1 MSILSLS
8 IDPKEFAKNVLI
20 ANPSAKSTTNE
31 KAMEGLELYLTA
43 YRLAE
48 KYERLS
54 TTHNTQ
60 ETAEILQMLKANDS
74 KM

>member
-1 MSILSLS
+1 MSLS
-8 IDPKEFAKNVLI
+8 IDPKEFARTTVI
-20 ANPSAKSTTNE
+20 ANGTDAPTADE
-31 KAMEGLELYLTA
+31 KAMEALELYLSA

-48 KYERLS
+48 KYERIS

-60 ETAEILQMLKANDS
+60 ETSEILQILKDNDA

>member
-1 MSILSLS
+1 MSLS
-8 IDPKEFAKNVLI
+8 IDPKEFAKTAVISN
-20 ANPSAKSTTNE
+20 NTQGTTSDE
-31 KAMEGLELYLTA
+31 KAMEALELYLSA

-60 ETAEILQMLKANDS
+60 ETSEILQILKDDDT

>member
-1 MSILSLS
+1 MSLS
-8 IDPKEFAKNVLI
+8 IDPKEFAKI
-20 ANPSAKSTTNE
+20 AVSANAINGSTADE
-31 KAMEGLELYLTA
+31 KAMEALELYLSA

-60 ETAEILQMLKANDS
+60 ETSEILQILKDNDAR
-74 KM
+74 M

>member
-1 MSILSLS
+1 MSLS
-8 IDPKEFAKNVLI
+8 IDPKEFARTTVI
-20 ANPSAKSTTNE
+20 ANGINASTADE
-31 KAMEGLELYLTA
+31 KAMEALELYLSA

-48 KYERLS
+48 KYERIS

-60 ETAEILQMLKANDS
+60 ETSEILQILKDNDA

>member
-1 MSILSLS
+1 MSLS
-8 IDPKEFAKNVLI
+8 IDPKEFAKTAVISNN
-20 ANPSAKSTTNE
+20 AQGTTSDE
-31 KAMEGLELYLTA
+31 KAMEALELYLSA

-60 ETAEILQMLKANDS
+60 ETSEILQILKDDDT